1 MINIRRTKAVCK
13 KEFIHIFR
21 DVRSL
26 SMGILIPLLLLFLF
40 GYALDMD
47 VKNISIFIADLD
59 NSEISKNLIHK
70 FEGSDYF
77 NVKYIDNNSKKAVE
91 YIEKGEVFSALIIP
105 HDFSKNIMKK
115 NNTEIALIIDG
126 LDSGT
131 AGIVISYAENII
143 NQYSKKIY
151 INKKNINTLKINNRV
166 WFNEEMKSR
175 NYIVPGLI
183 AVIMMIIAALLTSLT
198 IAREIETGTFEGLIP
213 SPLQPAEIIFGKL
226 IPYFTIGFF
235 DMIICLIAGK
245 YLFKVPFQGSVILI
259 LITGSLFI
267 IGALSFGIFL
277 SIIARSQV
285 VASQLAMVTTFLPA
299 FLLSGFVFDVKNM
312 PIPIQLLTRII
323 SARYFV
329 TLIKGILLK
338 GVGFEFLYKEII
350 FLTLFCILMLTLS
363 IKKFKKVL

>member
-1 MINIRRTKAVCK
+1 MINPRRTIAVCK

-21 DVRSL
+21 DMRSL

-47 VKNISIFIADLD
+47 VKNISILIADLD
-59 NSEISKNLIHK
+59 NSQKSHDLIQK
-70 FEGSDYF
+70 FEGSEYF
-77 NVKYIDNNSKKAVE
+77 DVKYIKRETSNIIE
-91 YIEKGEVFSALIIP
+91 YIEKGYVFSALIIP
-105 HDFSKNIMKK
+105 NDFSENISKK
-115 NNTEIALIIDG
+115 KNTEIALIIDG
-126 LDSGT
+126 LDSST
-131 AGIVISYAENII
+131 AGIAISYSENIL
-143 NQYSKKIY
+143 NEYSQSVYLKKQ
-151 INKKNINTLKINNRV
+151 NIFPLKIDSRV

-213 SPLQPAEIIFGKL
+213 SPLKPAEIIFGKL

-235 DMIICLIAGK
+235 DMIICLAAG
-245 YLFKVPFQGSVILI
+245 YFLFEVPFRGSLTLL

-267 IGALSFGIFL
+267 TGALSFGILL

-285 VASQLAMVTTFLPA
+285 IASQLAMVTTFLPA
-299 FLLSGFVFDVKNM
+299 FLLSGFVFDIKNM
-312 PIPIQLLTRII
+312 PVAVQAITRII

-329 TLIKGILLK
+329 TLIKGIMLK
-338 GVGFEFLYKEII
+338 GIGIEYLYREIL
-350 FLTLFCILMLTLS
+350 FLTLFCIIILAIS
-363 IKKFKKVL
+363 VKKFKKVL